1 MVIDES
7 TIGLFLVVI
16 AILMFILEATT
27 PGFFIA
33 IPGTVILILGIIGL
47 AAPEMFF
54 TWVSPVVALVISIPV
69 TFVAIKLYQKLAP
82 PEPPTTTVGTSL
94 IGKRGMVLV
103 EIKPKQITGKVE
115 IENQTWSA
123 TAEKEIPVGT
133 EIIIVESRGVHVVVE
148 PIQDRR
154 K

>member
-16 AILMFILEATT
+16 AILMFIAEATT

-47 AAPEMFF
+47 AAPDMFF

-94 IGKRGMVLV
+94 IGKQGTVLV
-103 EIKPKQITGKVE
+103 EVKPKQITGKVE
-115 IENQTWSA
+115 VENQTWSA
-123 TAEKEIPVGT
+123 TAEKEIPVGID
-133 EIIIVESRGVHVVVE
+133 IIIVESRGVHVVVE
-148 PIQDRR
+148 PTQDRR